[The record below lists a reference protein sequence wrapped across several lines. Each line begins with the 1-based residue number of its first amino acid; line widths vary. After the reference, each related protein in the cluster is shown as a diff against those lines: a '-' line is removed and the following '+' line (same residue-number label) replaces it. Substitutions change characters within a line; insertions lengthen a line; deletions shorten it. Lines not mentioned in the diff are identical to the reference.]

1 MNAICQLL
9 SKVEPCD
16 LAAVRRTPLMGRKQF
31 TPVLLWGW
39 LLMVGPLALA
49 QTPGAPLNF
58 GNNFFVTG
66 DYVVAGAYGM
76 NTNFAVI
83 NKVSYTTGII
93 SVPDVNPGITGV
105 KQVPKGAQIV
115 AALLYWQTIEKS
127 GLAPGAPGSGQNGYF
142 RPLLYSKNGG
152 PAVPGYA
159 ISGTSLG
166 STNVSWN
173 PGGCSAVPSG
183 KVLRTYRADVAGGL
197 PVDANGNSIANGS
210 FEVRLPSLPFPPS
223 SSFAL
228 GATLVIIY
236 RIPAG
241 AGGPNIPLNSIV
253 IYDGNYAPAKP
264 QVTTQQLQGFYDAA
278 HNPVSRLTHIVGNG
292 NLIDFPTVSLNGKA
306 LPSLYGRFLPSF
318 PGYYDGTWDNPTWTF
333 PNAQTPSDPITEDS
347 SSATTQVSGDRLSCL
362 SWGAVIVS
370 TTVKNSDN
378 DGILD
383 SWKTNQGYCD
393 VSINAS
399 CNKGDPAW
407 VDLTGALPGEKDI
420 FLQYDYM
427 CSNVSNGS
435 CVVGG
440 NNYSFDPSL
449 ATDPL
454 DNNKT
459 AVDKVVEAF
468 DNHPPFKLH
477 AIPGNAILES
487 QSSCADTD
495 VDANG
500 NLTCPFPNEP
510 GTLGFR
516 EGVAYIKNQTI
527 EPSTGLLGCDPTSDA
542 NPCVADFSHGK
553 KDSYHYTLFS
563 HGVGLP
569 SWFLSDQSLSSV
581 TQSGSTVTFTTS
593 SPHGLS
599 PIPGDTVCS
608 AQKGFIGRVSVVFAI
623 TNPNLEG
630 TYCAKPASPPA
641 ANKFIITVKSLLPGT
656 VLPSY
661 TVKTDPNLAVA
672 NGQVTSMSGFSDVG
686 GQNSVVSLGY
696 GDWGPPNSPTS
707 DGNTWQVKAGT
718 FMHELGHT
726 LGLTHGGT
734 FYGGLSSNPPDYTP
748 TFEPNCKPNS
758 QSIMNY
764 QFQVDLLTDPATGN
778 QVLDYSKEDL
788 SDLIKS
794 SPIAPNFLNGPAY
807 QNTAWFELTSYVQ
820 AQNPS
825 LTPKVMSAHCDG
837 SPRPVNAQ
845 GQPTDQNMTYVTG
858 AASNF
863 FSSAASGLD
872 VNYDGKT
879 NETLH
884 GHDEW
889 DGSSGFEVSP
899 GLDLQQVSAV
909 GTVSTVGL
917 GGEAGAL
924 KPAGGGGAL
933 KPAGGGGA
941 LKPAGGGGALKPAG
955 GGGALKPAGG
965 GGLKTDITHE
975 NANSYARPPRSLSAT
990 EAVSPR
996 AITLNWTQPTFGQ
1009 IVQYNV
1015 YRAVT
1020 GNPFQFL
1027 ASVVPVA
1034 PATTFPPTTYQDNAS
1049 CNSNGYTYEVTAFV
1063 LNDVTQQPQESLPS
1077 NVVSVVGQ
1085 GTDPLT
1091 ACYTSSPINLT
1102 SPGSGVQ
1109 GDIVPITWTLSD
1121 DFYATNGPVSRVQ
1134 ANTSLIAHGPLPNN
1148 CVVVGDTTI
1157 LSNGVKTAIS
1167 GASSLSVT
1175 PGGTF
1180 TFNWD
1185 TDAFCAGSYTFKLSL
1200 DSTQT
1205 QSTVS
1210 PLQLSIDIDDQD
1222 SPRIN
1227 TLALPVGTVGLAYPT
1242 TTLTEDGGTAPFKWS
1257 IAGLPNGISQQTLI
1271 SPTISGSTCAAAGSY
1286 AVNAMVTDS
1295 ATPNN
1300 FGTQGFALQINKAN
1314 TTTSVSADVNPS
1326 VFQQLVTFTV
1336 TVAPQYSCTPTGT
1349 VTLYDGQNSIG
1360 SSALTNGKATFAVAN
1375 LAVGNHSIT
1384 ASYSGDNSFN
1394 SSMSASWPEN
1404 VNKAS
1409 TSLSFNLLSPSTV
1422 FVGQPVTISYTFG
1435 VVAPGAGSPIAPTGN
1450 ITVTA
1455 TDNANPIAHNSSCVA
1470 LPALGGGMCT
1480 LSPVPAAAGSYAFTI
1495 NYSGDGNFVAS
1506 GDNGNYNVYQLV
1518 FTTQPGNTGAGLPV
1532 TPAVVVTAED
1542 SSNNPFT
1549 SFTGGITLAIGA
1561 GPGTLSGTLT
1571 QNAVAG
1577 AATFNDLSISKIAN
1591 GYTLTASP
1599 AGGIP
1604 DATSN
1609 AFNIDTF
1616 YVDNQGNFGTLDLA
1630 AGIATQ
1636 ISAATVPGSSGIDL
1650 TPSLN
1655 IYDYN
1660 TSNQLM
1666 QITTLT
1672 GAATGIG
1679 SPGSI
1684 PDQATTGALT
1694 NGSYFGI
1701 DAVTGNLYSIDL
1713 TTGATSQVG
1722 TAPTGAAVL
1731 PAGTRLD
1738 SSLTG
1743 SANMLY
1749 YTIGYVGPNFS
1760 TRLADTLYQ
1769 IDPTSGTATRIG
1781 QLTISGSG
1789 GAGVNEF
1796 VGSAF
1801 VNGTLYGFTS
1811 GGQEYTIDPATGIA
1825 TFVANT
1831 TQANTAV
1838 SIVAAGS
1845 Q

>member
-1 MNAICQLL
+1 MKASSRVLP
-9 SKVEPCD
+9 KVELCLLKAIKNALSPKQLMPVCFL
-16 LAAVRRTPLMGRKQF
+16 LATFSL
-31 TPVLLWGW
+31 
-39 LLMVGPLALA
+39 LA
-49 QTPGAPLNF
+49 QSVFAQAPNQPLNF

-66 DYVVAGAYGM
+66 DYIVAGATGM
-76 NTNFAVI
+76 TTSFTTINGNTYAVGTI
-83 NKVSYTTGII
+83 A
-93 SVPDVNPGITGV
+93 VPDPNPGITGT
-105 KQVPKGAQIV
+105 KQVPPGAQIV
-115 AALLYWQTIEKS
+115 AALLYWQTAEKT
-127 GLAPGAPGSGQNGYF
+127 GVTPGSAGSGQNGFF
-142 RPLLYSKNGG
+142 RPLLYSKTGG
-152 PAVPGYA
+152 PAAPGYA
-159 ISGTSLG
+159 ISGTNLNATTNVAWSSGGCNGG
-166 STNVSWN
+166 ST
-173 PGGCSAVPSG
+173 G
-183 KVLRTYRADVAGGL
+183 KVLRTYRADVAGAL
-197 PVDANGNSIANGS
+197 PLDASGNPTANTS
-210 FEVRLPSLPFPPS
+210 FEVRLPSAGNATPLT
-223 SSFAL
+223 L
-228 GATLVIIY
+228 GATLVVIY

-253 IYDGNYAPAKP
+253 IYDGDYS
-264 QVTTQQLQGFYDAA
+264 QGVSQLTMTQQLQGFYDAA
-278 HNPVSRLTHIVGNG
+278 HNPISRLTHIVGSGQSNK
-292 NLIDFPTVSLNGKA
+292 FQTVYLSSGTNAFVK
-306 LPSLYGRFLPSF
+306 LPFLYGNKLPAF
-318 PGYYDGTWDNPTWTF
+318 PGWYGTWDNPTWTF
-333 PNAQTPSDPITEDS
+333 NSASPITEDS
-347 SSATTQVSGDRLSCL
+347 SYATTQVVPSMSNQGCV

-378 DGILD
+378 DGLLD

-393 VSINAS
+393 ISINAS

-420 FLQYDYM
+420 FVQYDYM
-427 CSNVSNGS
+427 CSNVSSGS
-435 CVVGG
+435 CVHGG

-468 DNHPPFKLH
+468 ENHPPFKLH

-487 QSSCADTD
+487 QSSCTDTD
-495 VDANG
+495 VDADG
-500 NLTCPFPNEP
+500 NLTCPFPNEA

-599 PIPGDTVCS
+599 PIPLDNICS

-630 TYCAKPASPPA
+630 TYCAKATSPPA
-641 ANKFIITVKSLLPGT
+641 ANKFTITVKSLLPGT
-656 VLPSY
+656 VLSSY

-696 GDWGPPNSPTS
+696 GNWGPPSNPTS

-734 FYGGLSSNPPDYTP
+734 FYGGLGSNPPDYTP

-764 QFQVDLLTDPATGN
+764 QFQVDLLTDRATGN

-788 SDLIKS
+788 SDLIKG
-794 SPIAPNFLNGPAY
+794 SPIALNFLNGPAY
-807 QNTAWFELTSYVQ
+807 LNTAWFELTSYVQ

-825 LTPKVMSAHCDG
+825 LTPRVMSARCDG
-837 SPRPVNAQ
+837 SPRPLNAQ

-858 AASNF
+858 AASSF

-889 DGSSGFEVSP
+889 EGSSDFEVSP

-975 NANSYARPPRSLSAT
+975 NANAYTRPPRSLTAT

-996 AITLNWTQPTFGQ
+996 VITLNWTQPTFGQ

-1020 GNPFQFL
+1020 GSQFQFV
-1027 ASVVPVA
+1027 ASVVPVL

-1077 NVVSVVGQ
+1077 NVVSVVGL

-1091 ACYTSSPINLT
+1091 ACYTSSSINLK
-1102 SPGSGVQ
+1102 SPTNGVH
-1109 GDIVPITWTLSD
+1109 GDIVPITWSLSD
-1121 DFYATNGPVSRVQ
+1121 DFYSTNGPVSRVQ
-1134 ANTSLIAHGPLPNN
+1134 ANTSLVAHGPVPNN
-1148 CVVVGDTTI
+1148 CGVIGDTTI
-1157 LSNGVKTAIS
+1157 LSNGAPTAIS
-1167 GASSLSVT
+1167 GASSLAVT
-1175 PGGTF
+1175 LAGAF
-1180 TFNWD
+1180 TFSWD
-1185 TDAFCAGSYTFKLSL
+1185 TDAFCAGSYTFKLTL
-1200 DSTQT
+1200 DSAQTQT
-1205 QSTVS
+1205 TAS
-1210 PLQLSIDIDDQD
+1210 PLQLSIDINDQD
-1222 SPRIN
+1222 TPRIN
-1227 TLALPVGTVGLAYPT
+1227 PLVLPVSTVGLTYPT

-1257 IAGLPNGISQQTLI
+1257 ITGLPNGISQQTLI

-1300 FGTQGFALQINKAN
+1300 SGMQGFTLQVNKAN
-1314 TTTSVSADVNPS
+1314 TTTSVSADANPS
-1326 VFQQLVTFTV
+1326 VFQELVTFTV

-1360 SSALTNGKATFAVAN
+1360 SSALTNGKATFALAN
-1375 LAVGNHSIT
+1375 LSVGNHSIT

-1394 SSMSASWPEN
+1394 SSVSGLWSQT

-1409 TSLSFNLLSPSTV
+1409 TSISFNLLSPSTV

-1450 ITVTA
+1450 ITLTA

-1480 LSPVPAAAGSYAFTI
+1480 LSPAPAAAGSYAFTI

-1506 GDNGNYNVYQLV
+1506 GANGNYNVYQLV
-1518 FTTQPGNTGAGLPV
+1518 FTTQPGNTGAGLPI

-1577 AATFNDLSISKIAN
+1577 VATFSDLSINKIAN
-1591 GYTLTASP
+1591 GYKLTASP
-1599 AGGIP
+1599 SGGVP

-1616 YVDNQGNFGTLDLA
+1616 YVDSQGNFGTLDLPS
-1630 AGIATQ
+1630 GTATQ
-1636 ISAATVPGSSGIDL
+1636 IAAATVTGSTGIDL
-1650 TPSLN
+1650 TPNLQLYTYSS
-1655 IYDYN
+1655 
-1660 TSNQLM
+1660 SNQLM
-1666 QITTLT
+1666 QINPST
-1672 GAATGIG
+1672 GAATPIG
-1679 SPGSI
+1679 AGGSI
-1684 PDQATTGALT
+1684 PDQAITGALT

-1713 TTGATSQVG
+1713 TTGATTSVG
-1722 TAPTGAAVL
+1722 ATSAAVL
-1731 PAGTRLD
+1731 PVGCTIEA
-1738 SSLTG
+1738 SLTG
-1743 SANMLY
+1743 SASVLY
-1749 YTIGYVGPNFS
+1749 YTIGYSGASCS
-1760 TRLADTLYQ
+1760 TPMADTLYQ
-1769 IDPTSGTATRIG
+1769 IDPTSGSTTTIG
-1781 QLTISGSG
+1781 PITVSGSG
-1789 GAGVNEF
+1789 VNAFAGSTF
-1796 VGSAF
+1796 VG
-1801 VNGTLYGFTS
+1801 GTLYGFTS
-1811 GGQEYTIDPATGIA
+1811 DGKEYAISPATAVA
-1825 TFVANT
+1825 TFVTNT
-1831 TQANTAV
+1831 STP
-1838 SIVAAGS
+1838 ILAAASS